1 MPNSR
6 ISDQLDMDSLTEVI
20 RGRTSTETASVS
32 SNQLQFT
39 LTDPGNCHIADLP
52 ELNLILDKRYFPGL
66 LAMKDER
73 GRREAWCN
81 VASGAAAYAYK
92 TIGSGLSQSVRR
104 WLANAAC
111 SAILFSL
118 LGEAETLDESRQ
130 NPDFDYQFS
139 PHGGNPDDIDGD
151 DGGADEIVGDD
162 EDDYGRQ
169 HDDGDNDDNNG
180 SDWIPPTVRQ
190 SDEESPPSTKT
201 YVPDGNWIYGDWTE
215 SNIASTEEMETVIQ
229 PEMLD
234 DCVRVM
240 IASVICFF
248 REGQHIPH
256 RRNAEYPMQ
265 IIQSNM
271 MNRYG
276 VVEEC
281 DKLFLMYT
289 TGRWISKLN
298 ILTSVMKQWN
308 SRTKV
313 RAVRTFGLGVVY
325 MPEII
330 IECFHGVPGGWTDVY
345 LVDCIAEK
353 LVKSRCIK
361 YFSDYTSLISH
372 RRLVHTL
379 SNDPIYHHTESKTLT
394 DEKCYIEK
402 ANIPCLY
409 GRLITFLKYAE
420 PDSELFTYPQLKIFG
435 ETREQYYEDYCA
447 KWESIVKYIYSR
459 DIDSSHVFD
468 SDALDGDLKQFNLV
482 HDCDGNLLNVCFQVY
497 GVHT

>member
-92 TIGSGLSQSVRR
+92 TIGSGLSQS
-104 WLANAAC
+104 
-111 SAILFSL
+111 
-118 LGEAETLDESRQ
+118 
-130 NPDFDYQFS
+130 
-139 PHGGNPDDIDGD
+139 
-151 DGGADEIVGDD
+151 
-162 EDDYGRQ
+162 
-169 HDDGDNDDNNG
+169 
-180 SDWIPPTVRQ
+180 
-190 SDEESPPSTKT
+190 T

-256 RRNAEYPMQ
+256 RRNVDYLMQ

-353 LVKSRCIK
+353 
-361 YFSDYTSLISH
+361 
-372 RRLVHTL
+372 
-379 SNDPIYHHTESKTLT
+379 
-394 DEKCYIEK
+394 
-402 ANIPCLY
+402 
-409 GRLITFLKYAE
+409 
-420 PDSELFTYPQLKIFG
+420 
-435 ETREQYYEDYCA
+435 
-447 KWESIVKYIYSR
+447 